1 MKVNTGNKDPKKW
14 KTREYIVSY
23 CFNYKDKYYEGVKP
37 TIKDLLEY
45 IETLNIKN
53 VELLAH
59 NGEGFDFKLIR
70 RCLID
75 NYGLTPLNDYV
86 RNSVD
91 HKLEHKK
98 SQLSGDYMLETHV
111 KSKTRLNLKFRLN
124 NVSYETID
132 TLPKFHMSI
141 KTLGNTLK
149 DLNIG
154 QEGKNVKLDYSDDYT
169 KYDKEED
176 MTTSDLVKYCKS
188 IYNNL
193 DQHAKDYVL
202 NDTRVMYTG
211 FQNYNRIFDK
221 SYDNSKRTLS
231 LNVLNQYKVNP
242 LAEFQL
248 LNSYDKTKIEF
259 TGYTFKTG
267 SNRTNLYDYI
277 KNYYHG
283 GLNIYSYKYNATVVN
298 DLVHIDI
305 NSSYPSI
312 MRYKPIPTYLVDYS
326 ADKGIINIDHN
337 YYYFIEISKAS
348 FKELMLKNIKSKM
361 LRIALIKYLDPVT
374 NLSDSIY
381 LQTPH
386 IRLIEKIINKRIETL
401 PAISYLKYETHGFGG
416 LPVIQTNY
424 QAKTGAKKRGAS
436 NGEVQAFKVPLNSI
450 YGVSALRAY
459 FPLYEYDDNFNLI
472 SIGDGNGFK
481 NTERN
486 LVFSSC
492 VTAYAFEKLLTPLTF
507 DVEGVDDNFIYADTD
522 SLFLRLSYW
531 NKIKQYVDQD
541 PLKLGAWDLEHNHI
555 LKFYSLN
562 HKKYCLYSK
571 DKNKI
576 EVFSGG
582 IPKSSFN
589 LDQTFEDFIKNEFH
603 DGSKLQT
610 LRNCENVEGCTILYE
625 GTTEIKQGGKYRDI
639 EDFNTPKSELDK
651 AIIMEVISEKERSN
665 PTNDDALYYETELGS
680 IAPHDAFP
688 YKNSVDKET
697 TLNMQMLKRYYEY
710 FRNEIPTD
718 YIDSEQRK
726 K

>member
-1 MKVNTGNKDPKKW
+1 M
-14 KTREYIVSY
+14 
-23 CFNYKDKYYEGVKP
+23 
-37 TIKDLLEY
+37 LEY
-45 IETLNIKN
+45 IETLKIKN

-98 SQLSGDYMLETHV
+98 TQLSGDYMLETHV

-176 MTTSDLVKYCKS
+176 MTTSELVEYCKS

-211 FQNYNRIFDK
+211 FQNYNKIFNK

-231 LNVLNQYKVNP
+231 LNVLNQYQINP

-267 SNRTNLYDYI
+267 SNKTNLYDYI

-283 GLNIYSYKYNATVVN
+283 GLNIYSYKYNATVVH

-326 ADKGIINIDHN
+326 ADKGIINIDPN

-348 FKELMLKNIKSKM
+348 FKKLMLKNIKSKM

-386 IRLIEKIINKRIETL
+386 IRLIEKIIKKRIETL

-459 FPLYEYDDNFNLI
+459 FPLYEYDENFNLI

-486 LVFSSC
+486 LVFSSS
-492 VTAYAFEKLLTPLTF
+492 VTAYAFEKLLTPLTY

-531 NKIKQYVDQD
+531 NKIKKHVDQD
-541 PLKLGAWDLEHNHI
+541 PLKLGAWDLEHKHV

-562 HKKYCLYSK
+562 HKKYCLYSE
-571 DKNKI
+571 DKQKI

-610 LRNCENVEGCTILYE
+610 LRNCENIEGCTILYE

-639 EDFNTPKSELDK
+639 DDFNTPKSELDK

-688 YKNSVDKET
+688 YKNSVDEAT
-697 TLNMQMLKRYYEY
+697 TLNMRMLKRYYQY
-710 FRNEIPTD
+710 FRSEIPTS
-718 YIDSEQRK
+718 YIDSEQTK
-726 K
+726 EMKL

>member
-1 MKVNTGNKDPKKW
+1 M
-14 KTREYIVSY
+14 
-23 CFNYKDKYYEGVKP
+23 
-37 TIKDLLEY
+37 LEY
-45 IETLNIKN
+45 IETLKIKN

-154 QEGKNVKLDYSDDYT
+154 QDGKNVKLDYSDDYT

-176 MTTSDLVKYCKS
+176 MTTSELVKYCKS

-211 FQNYNRIFDK
+211 FQNYNKIFDK

-231 LNVLNQYKVNP
+231 LNVLNQYQVNS

-259 TGYTFKTG
+259 TCYTFKTG
-267 SNRTNLYDYI
+267 SNKTNLYDYI

-283 GLNIYSYKYNATVVN
+283 GLNIYSYKYNATVVR

-326 ADKGIINIDHN
+326 ADKGIINIDPN

-386 IRLIEKIINKRIETL
+386 IRLIEKIINKRIETI

-486 LVFSSC
+486 LVFSSS
-492 VTAYAFEKLLTPLTF
+492 VTAYAFEKLLTPLTY

-541 PLKLGAWDLEHNHI
+541 PLKLGAWDLEHKHV

-562 HKKYCLYSK
+562 HKKYCLFSE
-571 DKNKI
+571 DKQKI

-639 EDFNTPKSELDK
+639 DDFNTPKSELDK

-688 YKNSVDKET
+688 YKNSVDKAT
-697 TLNMQMLKRYYEY
+697 TLNMRMLKRYYQY
-710 FRNEIPTD
+710 FRSEIPTA
-718 YIDSEQRK
+718 YIDSEQTK
-726 K
+726 EMKL

>member
-1 MKVNTGNKDPKKW
+1 M
-14 KTREYIVSY
+14 
-23 CFNYKDKYYEGVKP
+23 
-37 TIKDLLEY
+37 LEY
-45 IETLNIKN
+45 IETLKIKN
-53 VELLAH
+53 IELLAH

-141 KTLGNTLK
+141 KTLGNILK

-154 QEGKNVKLDYSDDYT
+154 RDGKNVKLDYSDDYT

-176 MTTSDLVKYCKS
+176 MSTSELVKYCKS

-211 FQNYNRIFDK
+211 FQNYNKIFDK

-231 LNVLNQYKVNP
+231 LNVLNQYQVNS

-267 SNRTNLYDYI
+267 SNKTNLYDYI

-283 GLNIYSYKYNATVVN
+283 GLNIYSYKYNATVVH

-326 ADKGIINIDHN
+326 ADKGIINIDPN

-386 IRLIEKIINKRIETL
+386 IRLIEKIIKKRIETL

-459 FPLYEYDDNFNLI
+459 FPLYEYDENFNLI

-486 LVFSSC
+486 LVFSSS
-492 VTAYAFEKLLTPLTF
+492 VTAYAFEKLLTPLTY

-522 SLFLRLSYW
+522 SLFLRISYW
-531 NKIKQYVDQD
+531 NKIKKHVDQD
-541 PLKLGAWDLEHNHI
+541 PLKLGAWDLEHKHV

-562 HKKYCLYSK
+562 HKKYCLFSE
-571 DKNKI
+571 DKQKI

-589 LDQTFEDFIKNEFH
+589 LDHTFEDFIKNEFH

-639 EDFNTPKSELDK
+639 DDFNTPKSELDK
-651 AIIMEVISEKERSN
+651 AIIMEVISEKERLN

-680 IAPHDAFP
+680 IAPHEAFP
-688 YKNSVDKET
+688 YKNSVDKAT
-697 TLNMQMLKRYYEY
+697 TLNMRMLKRYYQY
-710 FRNEIPTD
+710 FRSEIPTA
-718 YIDSEQRK
+718 YIDSEQTK
-726 K
+726 EMKL

>member
-1 MKVNTGNKDPKKW
+1 M
-14 KTREYIVSY
+14 
-23 CFNYKDKYYEGVKP
+23 
-37 TIKDLLEY
+37 LEY
-45 IETLNIKN
+45 IETLKIKN

-98 SQLSGDYMLETHV
+98 SQLLGDYMLETHV

-176 MTTSDLVKYCKS
+176 MSTSELVKYCKS

-211 FQNYNRIFDK
+211 FQNYNKIFDK

-231 LNVLNQYKVNP
+231 LNVLNQYQVNS

-267 SNRTNLYDYI
+267 SNKTNLYDYI

-283 GLNIYSYKYNATVVN
+283 GLNIYSYKYNATVVH

-326 ADKGIINIDHN
+326 ADKGIINIDPN

-386 IRLIEKIINKRIETL
+386 IRLIEKIIKKRIETL
-401 PAISYLKYETHGFGG
+401 PAISYLKYETHAFGG

-459 FPLYEYDDNFNLI
+459 FPLYEYDENLNLI

-486 LVFSSC
+486 LVFSSS
-492 VTAYAFEKLLTPLTF
+492 VTAYAFEKLLTPLTY

-531 NKIKQYVDQD
+531 NKIKKHVDQD
-541 PLKLGAWDLEHNHI
+541 PLKLGAWDLEHKHV

-562 HKKYCLYSK
+562 HKKYCLFSE
-571 DKNKI
+571 DKQKI

-639 EDFNTPKSELDK
+639 DDFNTPKSELDK

-688 YKNSVDKET
+688 YKNSVDKAT
-697 TLNMQMLKRYYEY
+697 TLNMRMLKRYYQY
-710 FRNEIPTD
+710 FRSEIPTA
-718 YIDSEQRK
+718 YIDSEQTK
-726 K
+726 EMKL

>member
-1 MKVNTGNKDPKKW
+1 M
-14 KTREYIVSY
+14 
-23 CFNYKDKYYEGVKP
+23 
-37 TIKDLLEY
+37 LEY
-45 IETLNIKN
+45 IETLKIKN

-141 KTLGNTLK
+141 KTLGSTLK

-176 MTTSDLVKYCKS
+176 MSTSELVKYCKS

-211 FQNYNRIFDK
+211 FQNYNKIFDK

-231 LNVLNQYKVNP
+231 LNVLNQYQVNS

-267 SNRTNLYDYI
+267 SNKTNLYDYI

-283 GLNIYSYKYNATVVN
+283 GLNIYSYKYNATVVH

-312 MRYKPIPTYLVDYS
+312 MRYKPIPTYLVGYS
-326 ADKGIINIDHN
+326 ADKGIINIDPN

-386 IRLIEKIINKRIETL
+386 MRLIEKIIKKRIETL

-492 VTAYAFEKLLTPLTF
+492 VTAYAFEKLLTPLTY

-541 PLKLGAWDLEHNHI
+541 PLKLGAWDLEHKHV

-562 HKKYCLYSK
+562 HKKYCLFSE
-571 DKNKI
+571 DKQKI

-639 EDFNTPKSELDK
+639 DDFNTPKSELDK

-688 YKNSVDKET
+688 YKNSVDKAT
-697 TLNMQMLKRYYEY
+697 TLNMRMLKRYYQY
-710 FRNEIPTD
+710 FRSEIPTA
-718 YIDSEQRK
+718 YIDSEQTK
-726 K
+726 EMKL

>member
-1 MKVNTGNKDPKKW
+1 M
-14 KTREYIVSY
+14 
-23 CFNYKDKYYEGVKP
+23 
-37 TIKDLLEY
+37 LEY
-45 IETLNIKN
+45 IETLKIKN

-176 MTTSDLVKYCKS
+176 MSTSELVKYCKS

-211 FQNYNRIFDK
+211 FQNYNKIFDK

-231 LNVLNQYKVNP
+231 LNVLNQYQVNS

-259 TGYTFKTG
+259 TAYTFKTG
-267 SNRTNLYDYI
+267 SNKTNLYDYI

-283 GLNIYSYKYNATVVN
+283 GLNIYSYKYNATVVH

-326 ADKGIINIDHN
+326 ADKGIINIDPN

-386 IRLIEKIINKRIETL
+386 IRLIEKIIKKRIETL
-401 PAISYLKYETHGFGG
+401 PAISYLKYETHAFGG

-459 FPLYEYDDNFNLI
+459 FPLYEYDENFNLI

-486 LVFSSC
+486 LVFSSS
-492 VTAYAFEKLLTPLTF
+492 VTAYAFEKLLTPLTY
-507 DVEGVDDNFIYADTD
+507 DVDGVDDNFIYADTD
-522 SLFLRLSYW
+522 SLFLRISYW
-531 NKIKQYVDQD
+531 NKIKKHVDQD
-541 PLKLGAWDLEHNHI
+541 LLKLGAWDLEHKHV

-562 HKKYCLYSK
+562 HKKYCLFSE
-571 DKNKI
+571 DKQKI

-639 EDFNTPKSELDK
+639 DDFNTPKSELDK

-688 YKNSVDKET
+688 YKNSVDKAT
-697 TLNMQMLKRYYEY
+697 TLNMRMLKRYYQY
-710 FRNEIPTD
+710 FRSEIPTA
-718 YIDSEQRK
+718 YIDSEQTK
-726 K
+726 EMKL

>member
-1 MKVNTGNKDPKKW
+1 M
-14 KTREYIVSY
+14 
-23 CFNYKDKYYEGVKP
+23 
-37 TIKDLLEY
+37 LEY
-45 IETLNIKN
+45 IETLKIKN

-154 QEGKNVKLDYSDDYT
+154 QDGKNVKLDYSDDYT

-176 MTTSDLVKYCKS
+176 MSTSELVKYCKS

-211 FQNYNRIFDK
+211 FQNYNKIFDK

-231 LNVLNQYKVNP
+231 LNVLNQYQVNS

-267 SNRTNLYDYI
+267 SNKTNLYDYI

-283 GLNIYSYKYNATVVN
+283 GLNIYSYKYNATVVH

-326 ADKGIINIDHN
+326 ADKGIINIDPN

-348 FKELMLKNIKSKM
+348 FKDLMLKNIKSKM

-386 IRLIEKIINKRIETL
+386 MRLIEKIIKKRIETL

-459 FPLYEYDDNFNLI
+459 FPLYEYDENFNLI
-472 SIGDGNGFK
+472 SIGGGNGFK

-492 VTAYAFEKLLTPLTF
+492 VTAYAFEKLLTPLTY

-541 PLKLGAWDLEHNHI
+541 PLKLGAWDLEHKHV

-562 HKKYCLYSK
+562 HKKYCLFSE
-571 DKNKI
+571 DKQKI

-639 EDFNTPKSELDK
+639 DDFNTPKSELDK

-680 IAPHDAFP
+680 IAPHEAFP
-688 YKNSVDKET
+688 YKNSVDKAT
-697 TLNMQMLKRYYEY
+697 TLNMRMLKRYYQY
-710 FRNEIPTD
+710 FRSEIPTA
-718 YIDSEQRK
+718 YIDSEQTK
-726 K
+726 EMKL

>member
-1 MKVNTGNKDPKKW
+1 M
-14 KTREYIVSY
+14 
-23 CFNYKDKYYEGVKP
+23 
-37 TIKDLLEY
+37 LEY
-45 IETLNIKN
+45 IETLKIKN

-176 MTTSDLVKYCKS
+176 MSTSELVKYCKS

-211 FQNYNRIFDK
+211 FQNYNKIFDK

-231 LNVLNQYKVNP
+231 LNVLNQYQVNS

-259 TGYTFKTG
+259 TAYTFKTG
-267 SNRTNLYDYI
+267 SNKTNLYDYI

-283 GLNIYSYKYNATVVN
+283 GLNIYSYKYNATVVH

-326 ADKGIINIDHN
+326 ADKGIINIDPN

-386 IRLIEKIINKRIETL
+386 IRLIEKIIKKRIETL
-401 PAISYLKYETHGFGG
+401 PAISYLKYETHAFGG

-459 FPLYEYDDNFNLI
+459 FPLYEYDENFNLI

-486 LVFSSC
+486 LVFSSS
-492 VTAYAFEKLLTPLTF
+492 VTAYAFEKLLTPLTY
-507 DVEGVDDNFIYADTD
+507 DVDGVDDNFIYADTD
-522 SLFLRLSYW
+522 SLFLRISYW
-531 NKIKQYVDQD
+531 NKIKKHVDQD
-541 PLKLGAWDLEHNHI
+541 PLKLGAWDLEHKHV

-562 HKKYCLYSK
+562 HKKYCLFSE
-571 DKNKI
+571 DKQKI

-639 EDFNTPKSELDK
+639 DDFNTPKSELDK

-688 YKNSVDKET
+688 YKNSVDKAT
-697 TLNMQMLKRYYEY
+697 TLNMRMLKRYYQY
-710 FRNEIPTD
+710 FRSEIPTA
-718 YIDSEQRK
+718 YIDSEQTK
-726 K
+726 EMKL

>member
-1 MKVNTGNKDPKKW
+1 M
-14 KTREYIVSY
+14 
-23 CFNYKDKYYEGVKP
+23 
-37 TIKDLLEY
+37 LEY
-45 IETLNIKN
+45 IETLKIKN

-154 QEGKNVKLDYSDDYT
+154 QAGKNVKLDYSDDYT

-176 MTTSDLVKYCKS
+176 MSTSELVKYCKS

-211 FQNYNRIFDK
+211 FQNYNKIFDK

-231 LNVLNQYKVNP
+231 LNVLNQYQVNS

-259 TGYTFKTG
+259 TAYTFKTG
-267 SNRTNLYDYI
+267 SNKTNLYDYI

-283 GLNIYSYKYNATVVN
+283 GLNIYSYKYNTTVVH

-326 ADKGIINIDHN
+326 ADKGIINIDPN

-386 IRLIEKIINKRIETL
+386 IRLIEKIIKKRIETL
-401 PAISYLKYETHGFGG
+401 PAISYLKYETHAFGG

-459 FPLYEYDDNFNLI
+459 FPLYEYDENFNLI

-486 LVFSSC
+486 LVFSSS
-492 VTAYAFEKLLTPLTF
+492 VTAYAFEKLLTPLTY

-522 SLFLRLSYW
+522 SLFLRISYW
-531 NKIKQYVDQD
+531 NKIKKHVDQD
-541 PLKLGAWDLEHNHI
+541 PLKLGAWDLEHKHV

-562 HKKYCLYSK
+562 HKKYCLFSE
-571 DKNKI
+571 DKQKI

-639 EDFNTPKSELDK
+639 DDFNTPKSELDK

-688 YKNSVDKET
+688 YKNSVDKAT
-697 TLNMQMLKRYYEY
+697 TLNMRMLKRYYQY
-710 FRNEIPTD
+710 FRSEIPTA
-718 YIDSEQRK
+718 YIDSEQTK
-726 K
+726 EMKL